1 MEKIT
6 PAVAQTFDAVKD
18 AAKEQATAERQEQVM
33 QAYIGQVKK
42 EVGFKSSVKLQKA
55 AAE

>member
-1 MEKIT
+1 
-6 PAVAQTFDAVKD
+6 
-18 AAKEQATAERQEQVM
+18 VM